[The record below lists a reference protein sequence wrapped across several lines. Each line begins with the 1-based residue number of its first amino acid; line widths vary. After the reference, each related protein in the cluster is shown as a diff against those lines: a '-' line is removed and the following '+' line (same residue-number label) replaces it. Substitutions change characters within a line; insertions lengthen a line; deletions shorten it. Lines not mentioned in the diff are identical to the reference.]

1 MRAVRAVAIGAE
13 SAHEGRWEGVRV
25 SDATQPVDLAQ
36 LDDALFAR
44 LYTERIEPCFASN
57 EEHRVEAVTKFKTGS
72 AIAVGVSLAVAL
84 AIGAM
89 MQDLGAGVGF
99 GFVVAVIGLV
109 IAYQPLA
116 KVAKKL
122 KQEYCAAIA
131 DAMGAS
137 YTIGGF
143 EPPALERLKALKLLP
158 GYARSSFEDLF
169 SGSHKGAR
177 YELYEGHLETRSTDS
192 KGRTRYMTVFRG
204 QLIRMHFPREFL
216 GVTIVRRDAGVF
228 NAFGGGEVDGKKLE
242 RVRLVASQFEKAF
255 EVWGTDQVEARYLL
269 HPVMMER
276 LIALETGLHGK
287 RIRCAF
293 EGGDLLVAVEGG
305 NLFEPGDMFKP
316 LVDPSRARRIV
327 DEIASVV
334 KVMDQVLTAQTLRPP
349 AS

>member
-1 MRAVRAVAIGAE
+1 LN
-13 SAHEGRWEGVRV
+13 
-25 SDATQPVDLAQ
+25 DATQPIDLAH
-36 LDDALFAR
+36 LDDSLFAR
-44 LYTERIEPCFASN
+44 LYKERIEPCFHAN
-57 EEHRVEAVTKFKTGS
+57 EEHRLEALKKFKTGVGIS
-72 AIAVGVSLAVAL
+72 IAVAAAVAVGVGL
-84 AIGAM
+84 M
-89 MQDLGAGVGF
+89 TQDLGPGLVF
-99 GFVVAVIGLV
+99 GLVAAVIGLV

-116 KVAKKL
+116 KLAKKL

-131 DAMGAS
+131 EAMGAS
-137 YTIGGF
+137 YAIAGF
-143 EPPALERLKALKLLP
+143 APPALERLKALKLLP

-169 SGSHKGAR
+169 SGAHKGAR
-177 YELYEGHLETRSTDS
+177 YELYEGHLETRTTDS
-192 KGRTRYMTVFRG
+192 KGRTRYTTVFRG
-204 QLIRMHFPREFL
+204 QLIRMQFPREFL

-228 NAFGGGEVDGKKLE
+228 NVFGGGQLDGKKLE
-242 RVRLVASQFEKAF
+242 RVRLVASEFEKAF

-334 KVMDQVLTAQTLRPP
+334 KVMDQVLTAQTLR
-349 AS
+349 S